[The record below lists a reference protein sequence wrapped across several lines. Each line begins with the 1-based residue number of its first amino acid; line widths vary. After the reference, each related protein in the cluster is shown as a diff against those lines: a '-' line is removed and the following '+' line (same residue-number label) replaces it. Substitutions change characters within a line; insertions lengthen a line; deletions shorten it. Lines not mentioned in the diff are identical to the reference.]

1 MGGHRIGE
9 VKQMSLEIPF
19 DARAVEVVVGD
30 GDAQQAAALR
40 IAGALARAIG
50 SEVAVAG
57 DSAYA
62 AWDIRPERHAI
73 LVGSLGDN
81 RGIEYLYYRWL
92 TFVDG
97 SYPGSGGYVLTT
109 VWDPWG
115 TGHNALV
122 VGAADEAG
130 LDAAVARLEGVIAG
144 AEAGIPGL
152 YEVVYGSSR
161 PKEEADVARWASVG
175 PTPEG
180 WVYDF
185 TGYGGLSHVPSAA
198 WAYVRSGDA
207 RIAEGLKQGLMALL
221 ETPVLHTP
229 ESQLHLGFWPVMMMW
244 PIVETCPVFSEE
256 DRLKIVRFFYD
267 VLVSPEGARNGGLNH
282 AAASELPR
290 QNHQT
295 LCALGVLFGSIYFE
309 RHYRLPETRE
319 WRTLVDELFRIGAYC
334 SKQICDNNAHGW
346 NQSIGDFATYALL
359 TGNTAFFDNGMAR
372 MAAERAVGNC
382 TSNGFAATIGDGDVS
397 AYPNWFLAQVS
408 FYLRD
413 AGLRFVLDNMAP
425 EIEPSGGL
433 MPWRQP
439 YSAGVDVKPPG
450 DQVGTRVFPLDRL
463 YYDIPRHSP
472 GAVALRPP
480 GVPYG
485 QTFDILT
492 MRSGWEKTSQYL
504 ILDGTGGGS
513 HSYEDANAILTL
525 TQDDR
530 FLLLS
535 ADQLYF
541 TAPKYHNMVTV
552 TRNGLGEELPSYC
565 RMDGKADLR
574 TFGFSATTLPDYVGM
589 DWTRMLLWKKGDF
602 FLVVDRLVARD
613 RATYSGSCR
622 WFSLGQPELSD
633 HACIFHQSEWKG
645 SRTDFVVQNL
655 SGQACRTQ
663 EAFYGPTASWKS
675 GYDPELGEQLRTDR
689 TLLREL
695 DQSQS
700 AVLEAGEALR
710 FVNLL
715 YARSG
720 YRVEDRIE
728 AQVNPSGWTLV
739 RSSEGTIAIC
749 TGVVRADGL
758 HAVCDLLAVWR
769 AGVFAANCTA
779 LKVGGLSVQFSRPCG
794 VELDASGRL
803 AVDASEDLAVLWR
816 DGEGASGERELDGG
830 AVHTLN
836 VGAGA
841 IPDPDVLFDG
851 AGGQEAVA
859 PLQSDSKTPS
869 PAWTARGKGRINALH
884 IAGGDVVLAA
894 CEGDALV
901 AFGLDG
907 ACAWTLETGSPVN
920 TVHSGV
926 LCAGDPARIVLGCED
941 TFVRALDAANREEIW
956 RYHPEYG
963 NQYWDYWS
971 WYKSSIK
978 RVWVEDLDGDGS
990 GEVVVTPGNM
1000 RLHLVDAEGNERWEY
1015 RTDHGTFLTFETY
1028 DLDGDGQKEIVGG
1041 CDILSSG
1048 SVCRVIGVD
1057 GLQKHSFSNAGWT
1070 SQVNDVLI
1078 ADLDGDGN
1086 VEVACAVNRQENLR
1100 VHSFAEKAR
1109 RWGHCLGEV
1118 PAGLALL
1125 DGSGE
1130 KVLFAATEGPTAIGF
1145 GPGGAPMWTV
1155 DVAPGAAR
1163 VVRMGSTAAVVCVDG
1178 RVLRVSGDGETA
1190 LLGVLPAGVTAS
1202 AFAEGWLVLGCE
1214 DGSIVAFSTL

>member
-1 MGGHRIGE
+1 MGGHRIGN

-19 DARAVEVVVGD
+19 DAGSVEVVVG
-30 GDAQQAAALR
+30 GGAAQRAGARR
-40 IAGALARAIG
+40 IAGALERVCG
-50 SEVAVAG
+50 SEVPVVEDA
-57 DSAYA
+57 AYA
-62 AWDIRPERHAI
+62 AWEIRPARHAI

-81 RGIEYLYYRWL
+81 RGIEFLYYRWL

-97 SYPGSGGYVLTT
+97 SYPGSGGYALTT
-109 VWDPWG
+109 LWDPWG
-115 TGHNALV
+115 AGRNALV

-130 LDAAVARLEGVIAG
+130 LDAAVARLESIIDA
-144 AEAGIPGL
+144 AADGIPGV

-161 PKEEADVARWASVG
+161 PKEVADVARWSRVG
-175 PTPEG
+175 PTPDG

-198 WAYVRSGDA
+198 WAYVRSGDT

-309 RHYRLPETRE
+309 RHYGIPDVRE
-319 WRTLVDELFRIGAYC
+319 WRALVDRLFRTGAYC

-372 MAAERAVGNC
+372 LAAERAVGNC

-439 YSAGVDVKPPG
+439 YSAGVGVKPPG

-480 GVPYG
+480 GVAFEK
-485 QTFDILT
+485 TFDILT
-492 MRSGWEKTSQYL
+492 MRSGWEKTAQYL

-530 FLLLS
+530 LLLLS

-622 WFSLGQPELSD
+622 WFSLGRPEVS
-633 HACIFHQSEWKG
+633 HETCVFRQCEWEG

-655 SGQACRTQ
+655 SGQACRTR
-663 EAFYGPTASWKS
+663 EAFYGPTRSWKS
-675 GYDPELGEQLRTDR
+675 GYDPALGRKLRTDR
-689 TLLREL
+689 TLLTEL
-695 DQSQS
+695 YQSRS
-700 AVLEAGEALR
+700 DVLGAGDAMR

-720 YRVEDRIE
+720 DRAGDRVE
-728 AQVNPSGWTLV
+728 AQCNASGWV
-739 RSSEGTIAIC
+739 RVRAPEGTFAIC
-749 TGVVRADGL
+749 AGEVRADGL
-758 HAVCDLLAVWR
+758 RAVCDLLAVWR
-769 AGVFAANCTA
+769 EGVFAANCTA

-794 VELDASGRL
+794 VEVDASGRL
-803 AVDASEDLAVLWR
+803 AVDVAEDLAVLWR
-816 DGEGASGERELDGG
+816 VEAGASGERELSGKAVHELKVG
-830 AVHTLN
+830 AVS
-836 VGAGA
+836 
-841 IPDPDVLFDG
+841 IPDPEDLFDV

-859 PLQSDSKTPS
+859 PSRSDSKTPS
-869 PAWTARGKGRINALH
+869 PAWTARGKGRINDLH

-894 CEGDALV
+894 CEEDALA

-907 ACAWTLETGSPVN
+907 APAWTYGTGSPVN

-926 LCAGDPARIVLGCED
+926 LCEGDPARIVLGCED
-941 TFVRALDAANREEIW
+941 TFVRALDAATREEIW

-1070 SQVNDVLI
+1070 SQVKDVLI
-1078 ADLDGDGN
+1078 ADLDGDGK

-1125 DGSGE
+1125 GGSGE
-1130 KVLFAATEGPTAIGF
+1130 KVLFAATEGSTAIGF
-1145 GPGGAPMWTV
+1145 GPGGAPLWTV

-1190 LLGVLPAGVTAS
+1190 LLGVLPASVTAS